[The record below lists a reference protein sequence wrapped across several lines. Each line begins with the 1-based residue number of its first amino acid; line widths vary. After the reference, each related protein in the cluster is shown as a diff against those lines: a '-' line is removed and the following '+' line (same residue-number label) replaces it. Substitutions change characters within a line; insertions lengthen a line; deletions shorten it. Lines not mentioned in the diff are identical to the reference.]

1 MKRCTLYTCFI
12 CGIIRSLI
20 LRAIVH
26 KKENHGSI
34 VVGESRK
41 FTNSFL
47 TLTKMTVYGSI
58 YEKSASSNALLNEAV
73 DIKKIAMQHVS
84 CSRVMQP
91 KPPHSQPLSKIDFHA
106 DEVI

>member
-34 VVGESRK
+34 VVGQSRK
-41 FTNSFL
+41 FTSLFL
-47 TLTKMTVYGSI
+47 TKT
-58 YEKSASSNALLNEAV
+58 A
-73 DIKKIAMQHVS
+73 
-84 CSRVMQP
+84 P
-91 KPPHSQPLSKIDFHA
+91 KIDPEEKISNFKGAQGNGDHSILREYFPQRSRRLGSLEHPIRIQSDFH
-106 DEVI
+106 